1 MVIAKSEWFKNKNGS
16 FFDLKMPL
24 QGYVY
29 ILSMVAVMLFGGV
42 LLPDNPITNISVG
55 GLFIFLFFDMMY
67 AKLKSMDERA
77 KSHYSIAMR
86 NMLWAIIITGLMGYI
101 ILNSFNIMNL
111 KVLFIITIAVGMVTS
126 IVTHYKLEKNN

>member
-16 FFDLKMPL
+16 FFDLKMPW

-29 ILSMVAVMLFGGV
+29 LLCMATVMLFGGIF
-42 LLPDNPITNISVG
+42 LPDNPITNITIG
-55 GLFIFLFFDMMY
+55 GLFIFLLFDMMY

-86 NMLWAIIITGLMGYI
+86 NSSWMIITGIMSYI
-101 ILNSFNIMNL
+101 ILTSFNTMNL
-111 KVLFIITIAVGMVTS
+111 PLLFIITGGIGGIISIA
-126 IVTHYKLEKNN
+126 THYKLEKNN